1 MGKKEE
7 SIEDKSIDLSKIKI
21 VSVLSLIGILVGFG
35 ITIGINMNSF
45 ENMKEQLTSLS
56 NTMNSLESKIYDKLD
71 KQTSEFNK
79 EIKQIQK
86 SNTEMQ
92 VKMEYYMK
100 SLK

>member
-1 MGKKEE
+1 MSKKEE

-71 KQTSEFNK
+71 KQTTEFNK

-92 VKMEYYMK
+92 VKMEYYIQ